1 MEAMFFDWLYSG
13 IGWFIVASCSEANR
27 IGGIKISPVKLEY
40 GRYISNKLWNVFR
53 YYLNY
58 SQDVSVP
65 IDSVT
70 QGASLVERYILSKC
84 ETVAREMESDLDS
97 FDVEKACQK
106 STDFLLN
113 VVCDLYSNPFWTDE

>member
-1 MEAMFFDWLYSG
+1 M
-13 IGWFIVASCSEANR
+13 
-27 IGGIKISPVKLEY
+27 
-40 GRYISNKLWNVFR
+40 
-53 YYLNY
+53 
-58 SQDVSVP
+58 
-65 IDSVT
+65 
-70 QGASLVERYILSKC
+70 VERYILSKC

>member
-1 MEAMFFDWLYSG
+1 M
-13 IGWFIVASCSEANR
+13 
-27 IGGIKISPVKLEY
+27 
-40 GRYISNKLWNVFR
+40 FR

-58 SQDVSVP
+58 SQDVSAP
-65 IDSVT
+65 IHSVT
-70 QGASLVERYILSKC
+70 QGASLIERYILSKC
-84 ETVAREMESDLDS
+84 EMVAREMESDLDS